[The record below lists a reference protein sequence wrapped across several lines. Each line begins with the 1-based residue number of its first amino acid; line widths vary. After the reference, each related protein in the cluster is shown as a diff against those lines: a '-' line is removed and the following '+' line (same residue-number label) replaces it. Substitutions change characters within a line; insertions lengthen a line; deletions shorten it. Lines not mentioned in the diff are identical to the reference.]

1 MRRRAEERR
10 RGPQTGMSPAFGSLG
25 GINENGEPYPRHC
38 CKPVWL
44 LRSRPDQVPGDSMRG
59 DPPSPLVY
67 RRPADFAK
75 IHIEKDPSQKNLSS
89 GGVGPSEVLLLA
101 DLLCGVSAAR
111 LSHGKPLPT
120 AARPSSDVH
129 WQRQLPSFIRC
140 SPSAPASLFQR
151 LRTGRQFR
159 LFRSNHERNPSRER
173 RQL

>member
-1 MRRRAEERR
+1 MRQRAEGRR

-75 IHIEKDPSQKNLSS
+75 IHIEKDPSQKILSS

-101 DLLCGVSAAR
+101 DLLAASAPPGFLTESPFLRPRAR
-111 LSHGKPLPT
+111 RLTSIGK
-120 AARPSSDVH
+120 
-129 WQRQLPSFIRC
+129 RQLPYFIRC
-140 SPSAPASLFQR
+140 SPSAVVSLFSLTPDR
-151 LRTGRQFR
+151 AAVPFI
-159 LFRSNHERNPSRER
+159 SE
-173 RQL
+173 